1 MIKICLSAIKN
12 QPLIKTETSLTPTN
26 NGPKSDQ
33 IPVRIEMSKEGEN
46 EIFNRTEVLQEVPS
60 SIVISEDS
68 EGQESMDF
76 SVSLV

>member
-1 MIKICLSAIKN
+1 
-12 QPLIKTETSLTPTN
+12 
-26 NGPKSDQ
+26 
-33 IPVRIEMSKEGEN
+33 MSKEGEN

-76 SVSLV
+76 SVSLVWVFRIKAVQGSQLKARAFIMKKIKV

>member
-1 MIKICLSAIKN
+1 
-12 QPLIKTETSLTPTN
+12 
-26 NGPKSDQ
+26 
-33 IPVRIEMSKEGEN
+33 MSKEGEN

>member
-1 MIKICLSAIKN
+1 
-12 QPLIKTETSLTPTN
+12 
-26 NGPKSDQ
+26 
-33 IPVRIEMSKEGEN
+33 MSKEGEN

-76 SVSLV
+76 SVSLVWVFRIKAVHGSQLKARAFIMKKIKV

>member
-1 MIKICLSAIKN
+1 
-12 QPLIKTETSLTPTN
+12 
-26 NGPKSDQ
+26 
-33 IPVRIEMSKEGEN
+33 MSKEGEN
-46 EIFNRTEVLQEVPS
+46 EIFNRTEDLQEVPS